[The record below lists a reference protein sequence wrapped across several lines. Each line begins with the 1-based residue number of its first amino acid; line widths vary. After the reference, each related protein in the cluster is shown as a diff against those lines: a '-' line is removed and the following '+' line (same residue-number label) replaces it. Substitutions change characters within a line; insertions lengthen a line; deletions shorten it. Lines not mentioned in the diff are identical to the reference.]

1 MAVVVSADIYG
12 TSSTL
17 GYDSSQGERVVRRH
31 YVEGITGTSQLETA
45 IRAVTGL
52 PTAVSGN
59 PHLTVPAFAT
69 TFPLFA
75 SPNPV
80 MVRQSVTAKQI
91 GVGKFIVEEL
101 YAWNSSSWGN
111 FPTTT
116 LAEYRTGYESV
127 QCYTIGAIQS
137 HGLPGTIAQGASWKD
152 LDDETKQ
159 TPGPQPYS
167 FMRPVVRIGVPFA
180 NGSGANPMSPGIRG
194 LIGKLNANDVTIAG
208 TLFTAG
214 QLRFDGIEMVA
225 RTNSAKPF
233 QGTYMYTASRNFAEH
248 RVYWDT
254 APGELKWKVAVLFGA
269 KVYETASF

>member
-1 MAVVVSADIYG
+1 MPTIVEDIYG
-12 TSSTL
+12 STHTL

-31 YVEGITGTSQLETA
+31 YVEGITGNSPLETA
-45 IRAVTGL
+45 ITTVTH
-52 PTAVSGN
+52 PTTGVTNFSTRF
-59 PHLTVPAFAT
+59 PSLAT
-69 TFPLFA
+69 A
-75 SPNPV
+75 G

-116 LAEYRTGYESV
+116 LAEYRTGYEAV
-127 QCYTIGAIQS
+127 QCYTVGAIQS
-137 HGLPGTIAQGASWKD
+137 HGLPGTIAQGAYWKD

-159 TPGPQPYS
+159 MPGPQPYS

-180 NGSGANPMSPGIRG
+180 NGANANPMSPGIRG

-214 QLRFDGIEMVA
+214 QLRFDGIEMSA

-233 QGTYMYTASRNFAEH
+233 QGTYMYTASRNFAEQ
-248 RVYWDT
+248 RVYWDYASAT
-254 APGELKWKVAVLFGA
+254 PVWKVEVRFGA
-269 KVYETASF
+269 QVYETASF

>member
-101 YAWNSSSWGN
+101 YAWNSSSWGK
-111 FPTTT
+111 FPTTS
-116 LAEYRTGYESV
+116 LAEFRTGYEST
-127 QCYTIGAIQS
+127 QCYTIGAVQS
-137 HGLPGTIAQGASWKD
+137 NGLPGTKAQGAEWKD

-159 TPGPQPYS
+159 SPGPQPYS
-167 FMRPVVRIGVPFA
+167 FMRPVLRIGVPFRLSS
-180 NGSGANPMSPGIRG
+180 NPLLSGGIYG
-194 LIGKLNANDVTIAG
+194 LVGKLNSNSVTIVG
-208 TLFTAG
+208 TTFNAG
-214 QLRFDGIEMVA
+214 QLRFDGVEMTA
-225 RTNSAKPF
+225 RTNSGFPF
-233 QGTYMYTASRNFAEH
+233 QGTYMYTASRSFAEQ
-248 RVYWDT
+248 RVYWDNT
-254 APGELKWKVAVLFGA
+254 VTPNVWKVAILTGA
-269 KVYETASF
+269 QAYDSASF

>member
-1 MAVVVSADIYG
+1 MTVVVSADIYG
-12 TSSTL
+12 TTNTV

-52 PTAVSGN
+52 PTPVSGN

-111 FPTTT
+111 FPTTS
-116 LAEYRTGYESV
+116 LAEFRTGYEST
-127 QCYTIGAIQS
+127 QCYTVGALQS
-137 HGLPGTIAQGASWKD
+137 NGLPGTIAQGAVWKD

-167 FMRPVVRIGVPFA
+167 FMRPVIRIGVPFKLST
-180 NGSGANPMSPGIRG
+180 NPLTSGIYG
-194 LIGKLNANDVTIAG
+194 LVGKLNSNSVTIVG
-208 TLFTAG
+208 TSFSAG
-214 QLRFDGIEMVA
+214 QLRFDGIEMSA
-225 RTNSAKPF
+225 RTNSGFPF
-233 QGTYMYTASRNFAEH
+233 QGTYMYTASRSFAEQ

-254 APGELKWKVAVLFGA
+254 ATQTWKVAILTGA
-269 KVYETASF
+269 QAYDSASF